1 MHTIN
6 DKKVYV
12 CNEPMTAREV
22 LQKASEI
29 IAQRYARQS
38 EPFTSPILTKEYLQL
53 KLSNYEREVFGIM
66 LLDSPRRLIEFQE
79 LSKALLMLP
88 LYIRERLLKR

>member
-1 MHTIN
+1 MHTTN